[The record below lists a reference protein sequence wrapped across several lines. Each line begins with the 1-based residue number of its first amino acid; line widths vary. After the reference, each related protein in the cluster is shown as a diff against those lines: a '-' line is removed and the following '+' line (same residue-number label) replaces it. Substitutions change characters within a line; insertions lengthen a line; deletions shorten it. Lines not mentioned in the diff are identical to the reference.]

1 MSQERDFKRIAAAA
15 GRILEAFGH
24 AETSDSPRVIYTEND
39 LNIASDGQRLEIIY
53 RGTLVFRYAP
63 ALAAG
68 EPVFEEHG
76 DWASLVERLADDA
89 EQSGPKVRD

>member
-1 MSQERDFKRIAAAA
+1 VSQERDFKRIAAAA

-24 AETSDSPRVIYTEND
+24 AETSDSPRFIYTEND
-39 LNIASDGQRLEIIY
+39 LNIASDGKTLEIIY

-63 ALAAG
+63 ALEAG

-76 DWASLVERLADDA
+76 DWAALVERLAEDA
-89 EQSGPKVRD
+89 GRSDGK

>member
-1 MSQERDFKRIAAAA
+1 MSQEKDFKRIAAAA

-39 LNIASDGQRLEIIY
+39 LNIASDGDRLEIIY

-63 ALAAG
+63 GLETD
-68 EPVFEEHG
+68 EPVYEEHG
-76 DWASLVERLADDA
+76 DWAALVERLADDA
-89 EQSGPKVRD
+89 GQSGQE